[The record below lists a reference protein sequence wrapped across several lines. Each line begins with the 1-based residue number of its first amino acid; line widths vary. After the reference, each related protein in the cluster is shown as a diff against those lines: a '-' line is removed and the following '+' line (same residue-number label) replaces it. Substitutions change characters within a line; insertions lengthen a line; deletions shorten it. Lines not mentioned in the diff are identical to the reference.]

1 MYSQHYGTGL
11 NINNTLVANNSSNL
25 ESLEYFAIIAA
36 IILFLIIETLSKSFF
51 FYLEPYLSAAIFFY
65 IFLVVEFVLLNRD
78 ISIYHIKHNIFF
90 SRSKQKKDQI
100 YKRRYFFLSGRLLSG
115 PTNKN
120 IFFAASRI
128 L

>member
-1 MYSQHYGTGL
+1 MYSQPYGTGL

-65 IFLVVEFVLLNRD
+65 IFLLVGPLSNRPLRKKYLL
-78 ISIYHIKHNIFF
+78 
-90 SRSKQKKDQI
+90 
-100 YKRRYFFLSGRLLSG
+100 L
-115 PTNKN
+115 
-120 IFFAASRI
+120 
-128 L
+128 